1 MLLNKIFYLLL
12 ISLKLISSTLINDG
26 VFKAIQPKGQRLI
39 GPGYG
44 FDYMLGS
51 ISGYPLINISYY
63 NLQTTN
69 DEVFLVPDCMV
80 VEDTKLVSF
89 ADSAEIIESSN
100 QYTDITSKS
109 LSASLSASAKL
120 GPVSAS
126 FSASY
131 SQNFKDMMDE
141 QTKTKT
147 VTIRSKFYDHRYSLM
162 LNSDCKLN
170 NGYESYVKEISDCI
184 ENGEYDWAQY
194 LAESLIRDF
203 GTHYVKRVKIGGRFT
218 FR

>member
-1 MLLNKIFYLLL
+1 
-12 ISLKLISSTLINDG
+12 
-26 VFKAIQPKGQRLI
+26 
-39 GPGYG
+39 
-44 FDYMLGS
+44 
-51 ISGYPLINISYY
+51 
-63 NLQTTN
+63 
-69 DEVFLVPDCMV
+69 MV
-80 VEDTKLVSF
+80 VEDTKSVSF
-89 ADSAEIIESSN
+89 ADSAEVIESSA
-100 QYTDITSKS
+100 QYSDITSKS

-170 NGYESYVKEISDCI
+170 NGYENYIQEISECI
-184 ENGEYDWAQY
+184 ENGEYDWDQY

-203 GTHYVKRVKIGGRFT
+203 GTHFVKKVKIGGKLLFSK
-218 FR
+218 